1 MRNTPST
8 FHIDVKSCSTAR
20 ERVAKLRTSTTDR
33 RKNLA
38 AAKAL
43 PVVSHAQSIQSFQSG
58 MKDMG
63 EMLAHT
69 RKVLVEELLNVF
81 DIAEVGGRPSLG
93 GTRGTKGEMTIGGLV
108 LPVPGDMRSK
118 KTL

>member
-1 MRNTPST
+1 
-8 FHIDVKSCSTAR
+8 
-20 ERVAKLRTSTTDR
+20 
-33 RKNLA
+33 
-38 AAKAL
+38 
-43 PVVSHAQSIQSFQSG
+43 
-58 MKDMG
+58 MKDLSD
-63 EMLAHT
+63 MLAHT

-118 KTL
+118 NIFISMLLPVSHQNQDTLQNTSTEQLPKLCIFLDYSLFISESNCRLR